1 MPYQTAIT
9 VKTTL
14 DRIWKHDY
22 VLPAIQREFV
32 WNPEQICKLF
42 DSLMQGFPVGS
53 FLFWNID
60 PATSK
65 NFRFFDFSREYHQR
79 DNPHCPPLGKAPDGP
94 VTAVLDGQ
102 QRLTAL
108 NVGLRGSL
116 AVKEPNKWW
125 NNPKAFPVKKLY
137 LDLLHEPLPDEE
149 GAIYR
154 FEFLADERAAAL
166 TSGEF
171 WFPVSRIFGMA
182 EPSEPM
188 VYLAEQGL
196 GNTACAVK
204 SLFRLQAMVHT
215 ALVISYYEEES
226 QDIEKVLNIFIR
238 TNSGGTVLSYSDLLL
253 SIATAQ
259 WEQRDARSEI
269 NTLVDALNVTG
280 LGFNFSKDFVLKA
293 GLMLSDIASVGFK
306 VENFDRNNMKKLES
320 NWPQVAETLRLTAR
334 LIASFGLSRDTITAD
349 SALLPVAYYLHA
361 RRCDDGYLTSKAEVE
376 DRKTVKHWLIR
387 SLIKPGI
394 WGSGLDVLLNSL
406 REAIRCTSG
415 KFPDES
421 LEREMRGRGKSLTF
435 TNEEVEELAD
445 MKYGSRDLFG
455 LLTLLFPF
463 VDTRNQFH
471 IDHVFPSAAFH
482 TRKLKQLGLPED
494 EIARLQ
500 DSKDR
505 LPNLQLLQ
513 GPDNQSKN
521 DQMPAE
527 WIAETYEKDDD
538 RNEYISR
545 HMLDGIMT
553 DLTGF
558 ETFYK
563 SRRKRLLERIVEVL
577 NRPTDT
583 LVPTVIGPAQTA
595 VIRERKTAIKKDSPT
610 IHVIDLSRVG
620 ATGKRKA
627 AIDTLRQGMTIA
639 ELKGVLETRGLKGY
653 AGWVL
658 KTALAANAIRVA

>member
-1 MPYQTAIT
+1 MYPARMPYQTAIT
-9 VKTTL
+9 VRTTL

-32 WNPEQICKLF
+32 WNPQQICKLF

-53 FLFWNID
+53 FLFWKIE

-79 DNPHCPPLGKAPDGP
+79 DNPHCPPLGKAPDGH

-137 LDLLHEPLPDEE
+137 LDLLHQPVPDEE
-149 GAIYR
+149 GAIYS
-154 FEFLADERAAAL
+154 FEFLTDEKAATL
-166 TSGEF
+166 TGDNF
-171 WFPVSRIFGMA
+171 WFPVNQIFGMS

-196 GNTACAVK
+196 GNSTCAVK
-204 SLFRLQAMVHT
+204 SLHRLQALVHNVP
-215 ALVISYYEEES
+215 VISYYEEES

-259 WEQRDARSEI
+259 WEERDARSEI

-306 VENFDRNNMKKLES
+306 VENFDHDNMKKLES
-320 NWPQVAETLRLTAR
+320 NWPTVAEILRLTAR
-334 LIASFGLSRDTITAD
+334 LVASFGLSRDTVTAD
-349 SALLPVAYYLHA
+349 SALLPVAYYLHK
-361 RRCDDGYLTSKAEVE
+361 RSCDEGYLTSKAEAD
-376 DRKTVKHWLIR
+376 DRRTVKHWLVR

-394 WGSGLDVLLNSL
+394 WGSGLDVLLTAL
-406 REAIRCTSG
+406 REVIRVDGSAE
-415 KFPDES
+415 FPDES
-421 LEREMRGRGKSLTF
+421 LERVMRTRGKSLTF
-435 TNEEVEELAD
+435 TEEEIEELAD
-445 MKYGSRDLFG
+445 MRYGSRDLFG

-471 IDHVFPSAAFH
+471 IDHVFPAAVFH
-482 TRKLKQLGLPED
+482 ARKLKERGLSED

-521 DQMPAE
+521 DQMPAQ
-527 WIAETYEKDDD
+527 WIEATYKKEEERKD
-538 RNEYISR
+538 YILR
-545 HMLDGIMT
+545 HMLDGVMT
-553 DLTGF
+553 DFSGF
-558 ETFYK
+558 EAFYK
-563 SRRKRLLERIVEVL
+563 VRRERLLERIVTVL
-577 NRPTDT
+577 N
-583 LVPTVIGPAQTA
+583 GPADMAEVTKERLLPKA
-595 VIRERKTAIKKDSPT
+595 V
-610 IHVIDLSRVG
+610 
-620 ATGKRKA
+620 A
-627 AIDTLRQGMTIA
+627 ARAD
-639 ELKGVLETRGLKGY
+639 
-653 AGWVL
+653 
-658 KTALAANAIRVA
+658 

>member
-1 MPYQTAIT
+1 MSYQTAIT

-14 DRIWKHDY
+14 DRIWKHEY

-32 WNPEQICKLF
+32 WNPKQICKLF

-53 FLFWNID
+53 FLFWKIER
-60 PATSK
+60 ATSK

-137 LDLLHEPLPDEE
+137 VDLLHERIPDEE
-149 GAIYR
+149 GAIFR
-154 FEFLADERAAAL
+154 FEFLTDERAAEPA
-166 TSGEF
+166 TGEF
-171 WFPVSRIFGMA
+171 WFPVNRIFEMA

-196 GNTACAVK
+196 GNTTSAVK
-204 SLFRLQAMVHT
+204 SLHRLQAMAHN
-215 ALVISYYEEES
+215 APVISYYEEES

-259 WEQRDARSEI
+259 WEERDARSEI

-320 NWPQVAETLRLTAR
+320 NWSHVAETLRLTAR
-334 LIASFGLSRDTITAD
+334 LVASFGLSRDTITAD
-349 SALLPVAYYLHA
+349 SALLPVAYYLHV
-361 RRCDDGYLTSKAEVE
+361 RRCDDGYLTSKVEAE
-376 DRKTVKHWLIR
+376 DRKIIKHWLIR

-394 WGSGLDVLLNSL
+394 WGSGLDVLLTAL
-406 REAIRCTSG
+406 RDVIRNVNG

-421 LEREMRGRGKSLTF
+421 LEREMRVRGKSLTF
-435 TNEEVEELAD
+435 SPEEIEELAD

-471 IDHVFPSAAFH
+471 IDHVFPTAVFH
-482 TRKLKQLGLPED
+482 ARKLKQINLSED
-494 EIARLQ
+494 EISRLQ

-521 DQMPAE
+521 DQMPAR
-527 WIAETYEKDDD
+527 WIAETYKKDED
-538 RNEYISR
+538 RKDYISR
-545 HMLDGIMT
+545 HMLDGVMT
-553 DLTGF
+553 DLSGF
-558 ETFYK
+558 EAFFK
-563 SRRKRLLERIVEVL
+563 GRRNRLLERIVTVL
-577 NRPTDT
+577 N
-583 LVPTVIGPAQTA
+583 GP
-595 VIRERKTAIKKDSPT
+595 VEI
-610 IHVIDLSRVG
+610 
-620 ATGKRKA
+620 A
-627 AIDTLRQGMTIA
+627 A
-639 ELKGVLETRGLKGY
+639 
-653 AGWVL
+653 
-658 KTALAANAIRVA
+658 

>member
-1 MPYQTAIT
+1 MPYQTPIT

-14 DRIWKHDY
+14 DRVWKHDY

-32 WNPEQICKLF
+32 WNPKQISKLF

-53 FLFWNID
+53 FLFWKIE

-137 LDLLHEPLPDEE
+137 LDLLHTPIPDEE
-149 GAIYR
+149 GATYR
-154 FEFLADERAAAL
+154 FEFLTDERAASPA
-166 TSGEF
+166 TGDF
-171 WFPVSRIFGMA
+171 WFPVNQIFGMA

-188 VYLAEQGL
+188 MYLAEKGL

-204 SLFRLQAMVHT
+204 SLHRLQATVHN
-215 ALVISYYEEES
+215 ALVINYYEEES

-259 WEQRDARSEI
+259 WEDRDARSEI
-269 NTLVDALNVTG
+269 NTLVDGLNVTG

-320 NWPQVAETLRLTAR
+320 NWPQVTETLRLTAR
-334 LIASFGLSRDTITAD
+334 LIASFGLSRDTIAAD
-349 SALLPVAYYLHA
+349 SALLPVAYYLHT
-361 RRCDDGYLTSKAEVE
+361 RRCDETYLTSKAEAD
-376 DRKTVKHWLIR
+376 DRKIVKHWLIR

-394 WGSGLDVLLNSL
+394 WGSGLDVLLTAL
-406 REAIRCTSG
+406 RELIRGASG

-421 LEREMRGRGKSLTF
+421 LEREMRVRGKSLTF
-435 TNEEVEELAD
+435 TSEEVEELAD

-463 VDTRNQFH
+463 VDTRNQYH
-471 IDHVFPSAAFH
+471 IDHVFPSAVFH
-482 TRKLKQLGLPED
+482 ARKLKQAGFSED

-521 DQMPAE
+521 DEMPAK
-527 WIAETYEKDDD
+527 WIAETYKKDED
-538 RNEYISR
+538 RKEYISR
-545 HMLDGIMT
+545 HMLDGVMT
-553 DLTGF
+553 DLSGF
-558 ETFYK
+558 DAFFK
-563 SRRKRLLERIVEVL
+563 GRRQHLLERIVIVL
-577 NRPTDT
+577 NGSPRTGDDATEARP
-583 LVPTVIGPAQTA
+583 A
-595 VIRERKTAIKKDSPT
+595 RMRDS
-610 IHVIDLSRVG
+610 
-620 ATGKRKA
+620 
-627 AIDTLRQGMTIA
+627 
-639 ELKGVLETRGLKGY
+639 
-653 AGWVL
+653 
-658 KTALAANAIRVA
+658 

>member
-32 WNPEQICKLF
+32 WNPKQICKLF

-53 FLFWNID
+53 FLFWKIE

-108 NVGLRGSL
+108 NIGLRGSL

-137 LDLLHEPLPDEE
+137 LDLLHEPIPDEE
-149 GAIYR
+149 DAVYR
-154 FEFLADERAAAL
+154 FEFLTDERANMPAN
-166 TSGEF
+166 GEF
-171 WFPVSRIFGMA
+171 WFAVNRIFGMV

-196 GNTACAVK
+196 GNTTCAVK
-204 SLFRLQAMVHT
+204 SLHRLQATVHN
-215 ALVISYYEEES
+215 ALVINYYEEES

-259 WEQRDARSEI
+259 WERRDARTEI

-334 LIASFGLSRDTITAD
+334 LIAGFGLSRDTITAD

-361 RRCDDGYLTSKAEVE
+361 RRCDDRYLTSKVEAE
-376 DRKTVKHWLIR
+376 DRKIIKHWLIR

-394 WGSGLDVLLNSL
+394 WGSGLDVLLTAL
-406 REAIRCTSG
+406 REVIRHGTG
-415 KFPDES
+415 IFPDES
-421 LEREMRGRGKSLTF
+421 FEREMRVRGKSLTF
-435 TNEEVEELAD
+435 TQEEVEELVD
-445 MKYGSRDLFG
+445 MKYGSHDLFG

-471 IDHVFPSAAFH
+471 IDHIFPSAVFH
-482 TRKLKQLGLPED
+482 ARKLKQVGLSED
-494 EIARLQ
+494 EIAHLQ

-527 WIAETYEKDDD
+527 WITKTYKKDED
-538 RNEYISR
+538 RKDYISR
-545 HMLDGIMT
+545 HMLDGVMT
-553 DLTGF
+553 DLSGF
-558 ETFYK
+558 EAFFK
-563 SRRKRLLERIVEVL
+563 SRRQRLIEKIVVVL
-577 NRPTDT
+577 N
-583 LVPTVIGPAQTA
+583 GP
-595 VIRERKTAIKKDSPT
+595 SPE
-610 IHVIDLSRVG
+610 IPQV
-620 ATGKRKA
+620 AT
-627 AIDTLRQGMTIA
+627 T
-639 ELKGVLETRGLKGY
+639 
-653 AGWVL
+653 
-658 KTALAANAIRVA
+658 

>member
-1 MPYQTAIT
+1 MYPARMPYQTAIT
-9 VKTTL
+9 VRTTL

-32 WNPEQICKLF
+32 WNPKQICKLF

-53 FLFWNID
+53 FLFWKIE
-60 PATSK
+60 PPTSK

-79 DNPHCPPLGKAPDGP
+79 DDPHCPPLGKAPDGA

-137 LDLLHEPLPDEE
+137 LDLLNQPTPDEE

-154 FEFLADERAAAL
+154 FEFLTDEKAAAL
-166 TSGEF
+166 TSGEY
-171 WFPVSRIFGMA
+171 WFPVNRIFGMV

-196 GNTACAVK
+196 GNTTSAVK
-204 SLFRLQAMVHT
+204 SLHRLQAMVHN

-259 WEQRDARSEI
+259 WEQRDARTEI

-306 VENFDRNNMKKLES
+306 VENFDRNNMKKLEAT
-320 NWPQVAETLRLTAR
+320 WPQIAETLRLTAR

-349 SALLPVAYYLHA
+349 SALLPVAYYLHT
-361 RRCDDGYLTSKAEVE
+361 RQCEEGYLTSKLEAE
-376 DRKTVKHWLIR
+376 DRKIIKHWLIR

-394 WGSGLDVLLNSL
+394 WGSGLDVLLTAL
-406 REAIRCTSG
+406 REIVRASGG
-415 KFPDES
+415 KFPDEA
-421 LEREMRGRGKSLTF
+421 LEREMRVRGKSLTF
-435 TNEEVEELAD
+435 TQEEVEELAD
-445 MKYGSRDLFG
+445 MKYGSHDLFG

-482 TRKLKQLGLPED
+482 ARKLKHLGLSEQA
-494 EIARLQ
+494 IVRLQ
-500 DSKDR
+500 DNKDR

-521 DQMPAE
+521 DEMPAK
-527 WIAETYEKDDD
+527 WITETYKKDED
-538 RNEYISR
+538 RKDYISR
-545 HMLDGIMT
+545 HLLDGVMT

-558 ETFYK
+558 ETFFMG
-563 SRRKRLLERIVEVL
+563 RRRSLLERIATVL
-577 NRPTDT
+577 N
-583 LVPTVIGPAQTA
+583 GPAVT
-595 VIRERKTAIKKDSPT
+595 P
-610 IHVIDLSRVG
+610 G
-620 ATGKRKA
+620 A
-627 AIDTLRQGMTIA
+627 AI
-639 ELKGVLETRGLKGY
+639 
-653 AGWVL
+653 
-658 KTALAANAIRVA
+658 

>member
-1 MPYQTAIT
+1 
-9 VKTTL
+9 
-14 DRIWKHDY
+14 
-22 VLPAIQREFV
+22 
-32 WNPEQICKLF
+32 
-42 DSLMQGFPVGS
+42 MQGFPVGS
-53 FLFWNID
+53 FLFWKIE
-60 PATSK
+60 PATSR

-116 AVKEPNKWW
+116 AVKEPNRWW
-125 NNPKAFPVKKLY
+125 NNPKAFPVKKLH
-137 LDLLHEPLPDEE
+137 LDLLHELAPDEE
-149 GAIYR
+149 GAVYR
-154 FEFLADERAAAL
+154 FEFLADERAAAPA
-166 TSGEF
+166 SGEF

-182 EPSEPM
+182 EPCEPM
-188 VYLAEQGL
+188 VYLAERGL
-196 GNTACAVK
+196 GNTTCAVR
-204 SLFRLQAMVHT
+204 SLHRLQATVHN
-215 ALVISYYEEES
+215 ASVISYYEEES

-320 NWPQVAETLRLTAR
+320 NWSQVAETLRLTAR

-349 SALLPVAYYLHA
+349 SALLPVAYYLHTKG
-361 RRCDDGYLTSKAEVE
+361 CDDGYLTSKAGAE
-376 DRKTVKHWLIR
+376 DREIVKHWLVR

-394 WGSGLDVLLNSL
+394 WGSGLDVLLTAL
-406 REAIRCTSG
+406 REVIRNASG

-421 LEREMRGRGKSLTF
+421 LEREMRVRGKSLTF

-445 MKYGSRDLFG
+445 MRYGSRDLFG

-471 IDHVFPSAAFH
+471 IDHVFPSAVFH
-482 TRKLKQLGLPED
+482 ARKLKQLGFPED
-494 EIARLQ
+494 EIACLQ
-500 DSKDR
+500 DRKDR
-505 LPNLQLLQ
+505 LSNLQLLQ

-521 DQMPAE
+521 DQMPAD
-527 WIAETYEKDDD
+527 WIAETYKTDDD
-538 RNEYISR
+538 RKDYIAR
-545 HMLDGIMT
+545 HLLDGVMT
-553 DLTGF
+553 DLNGF
-558 ETFYK
+558 AVFYE

-583 LVPTVIGPAQTA
+583 T
-595 VIRERKTAIKKDSPT
+595 D
-610 IHVIDLSRVG
+610 
-620 ATGKRKA
+620 
-627 AIDTLRQGMTIA
+627 
-639 ELKGVLETRGLKGY
+639 
-653 AGWVL
+653 
-658 KTALAANAIRVA
+658 

>member
-1 MPYQTAIT
+1 M
-9 VKTTL
+9 KTTL

-32 WNPEQICKLF
+32 WNPKQICKLF
-42 DSLMQGFPVGS
+42 DSLMQGFPVGT
-53 FLFWNID
+53 FLFWKIE
-60 PATSK
+60 PVTSK
-65 NFRFFDFSREYHQR
+65 NFCFFDFSRAYHQR

-137 LDLLHEPLPDEE
+137 LDLLHEPIPGEE

-154 FEFLADERAAAL
+154 FEFLTDERGAAL

-171 WFPVSRIFGMA
+171 WFPVNRIFGMA
-182 EPSEPM
+182 EQSEPM

-196 GNTACAVK
+196 GNTTCAVK
-204 SLFRLQAMVHT
+204 SLYRLQAMVHN
-215 ALVISYYEEES
+215 ALVMSYYEEES

-259 WEQRDARSEI
+259 WESDARSEI

-306 VENFDRNNMKKLES
+306 VENFDRDNMKKLES
-320 NWPQVAETLRLTAR
+320 NWSQVAETLRLTAR

-349 SALLPVAYYLHA
+349 SALLPVAYYLHT
-361 RRCDDGYLTSKAEVE
+361 RRCDDGYMTSKVEAE
-376 DRKTVKHWLIR
+376 DREIVKHWLIR

-394 WGSGLDVLLNSL
+394 WGSGLDVLLTAL
-406 REAIRCTSG
+406 REVIRNTTG

-421 LEREMRGRGKSLTF
+421 LEREMRARGKSLTF
-435 TNEEVEELAD
+435 TQEEVEELAD

-471 IDHVFPSAAFH
+471 IDHVFPSAVFH
-482 TRKLKQLGLPED
+482 ARKLKHLGLSED
-494 EIARLQ
+494 EVERLQ

-505 LPNLQLLQ
+505 LSNLQLLE

-521 DQMPAE
+521 DQMPAK
-527 WIAETYEKDDD
+527 WIAETYKKDED
-538 RNEYISR
+538 RKDYISR
-545 HMLDGIMT
+545 HMLDGVMT
-553 DLTGF
+553 GLSGF
-558 ETFYK
+558 EAFFK
-563 SRRKRLLERIVEVL
+563 GRRQRLLERIVVVL
-577 NRPTDT
+577 N
-583 LVPTVIGPAQTA
+583 GPVETA
-595 VIRERKTAIKKDSPT
+595 A
-610 IHVIDLSRVG
+610 
-620 ATGKRKA
+620 
-627 AIDTLRQGMTIA
+627 
-639 ELKGVLETRGLKGY
+639 
-653 AGWVL
+653 
-658 KTALAANAIRVA
+658 

>member
-9 VKTTL
+9 LKTTL

-32 WNPEQICKLF
+32 WSPKQICKLF

-53 FLFWNID
+53 FLFWKIE
-60 PATSK
+60 PATAK
-65 NFRFFDFSREYHQR
+65 NFRFFDFSREYHER

-137 LDLLHEPLPDEE
+137 VDLLHQPLADEE

-154 FEFLADERAAAL
+154 FEFLTDEKASTP
-166 TSGEF
+166 TSGQL
-171 WFPVSRIFGMA
+171 WFAVSRIFGMS

-188 VYLAEQGL
+188 VYLAERGL
-196 GNTACAVK
+196 GNNTFAVK
-204 SLFRLQAMVHT
+204 SLHRLQAMVHN
-215 ALVISYYEEES
+215 ANVISYYEEES

-259 WEQRDARSEI
+259 WERRDARSEI
-269 NTLVDALNVTG
+269 NTLVDTLNVTG

-306 VENFDRNNMKKLES
+306 VENFDRKNMKTLES
-320 NWPQVAETLRLTAR
+320 NLPKVAETLRLTTR

-349 SALLPVAYYLHA
+349 SALLPVAYYLHT
-361 RRCDDGYLTSKAEVE
+361 RGCDDTYLTSKSEAE
-376 DRKTVKHWLIR
+376 DRKVVKHWLIR
-387 SLIKPGI
+387 SLIKPGV
-394 WGSGLDVLLNSL
+394 WGSALDVLLTAQ
-406 REAIRCTSG
+406 REVIRGASA
-415 KFPDES
+415 KFPHES
-421 LEREMRGRGKSLTF
+421 LEREMRVRGKSLTF

-445 MKYGSRDLFG
+445 IKYGSRDLFG

-471 IDHVFPSAAFH
+471 IDHIFPTTAFH
-482 TRKLKQLGLPED
+482 ARKLKQLGFTEED
-494 EIARLQ
+494 IAHLQ
-500 DSKDR
+500 DMKDR
-505 LPNLQLLQ
+505 LSNLQLLQ
-513 GPDNQSKN
+513 GADNQSKN
-521 DQMPAE
+521 GQMPAE
-527 WIAETYEKDDD
+527 WIAET
-538 RNEYISR
+538 
-545 HMLDGIMT
+545 
-553 DLTGF
+553 F
-558 ETFYK
+558 
-563 SRRKRLLERIVEVL
+563 
-577 NRPTDT
+577 
-583 LVPTVIGPAQTA
+583 
-595 VIRERKTAIKKDSPT
+595 KKD
-610 IHVIDLSRVG
+610 
-620 ATGKRKA
+620 AE
-627 AIDTLRQGMTIA
+627 RQDYIRGMC
-639 ELKGVLETRGLKGY
+639 
-653 AGWVL
+653 W
-658 KTALAANAIRVA
+658 TA

>member
-1 MPYQTAIT
+1 MYAARMPYQTAIT

-32 WNPEQICKLF
+32 WSPKQISKLF

-53 FLFWNID
+53 FLFWKIE

-137 LDLLHEPLPDEE
+137 LDLLHEPVPDEE

-154 FEFLADERAAAL
+154 FEFLTDERAAAPL
-166 TSGEF
+166 AGEF
-171 WFPVSRIFGMA
+171 WFPVNRIFGMA

-188 VYLAEQGL
+188 VYLAEKSF
-196 GNTACAVK
+196 GNNTFAVK
-204 SLFRLQAMVHT
+204 SLHRLQATVHNS
-215 ALVISYYEEES
+215 LVISYYEEES

-349 SALLPVAYYLHA
+349 SALLPVAYYLHT
-361 RRCDDGYLTSKAEVE
+361 RRCDDGYLTSKAEAE
-376 DRKTVKHWLIR
+376 DRRTVKHWLIR

-394 WGSGLDVLLNSL
+394 WGSGLDVLLTAL
-406 REAIRCTSG
+406 REVIRNDSE
-415 KFPDES
+415 KFPDEE
-421 LEREMRGRGKSLTF
+421 LEREMRVRGKSLTF

-463 VDTRNQFH
+463 IDTRNQFH
-471 IDHVFPSAAFH
+471 IDHIFPSAVFH
-482 TRKLKQLGLPED
+482 ARKLKQLGFSED
-494 EIARLQ
+494 EVARLQ

-521 DQMPAE
+521 DQMPAK
-527 WIAETYEKDDD
+527 WIAETYKKEEDRKD
-538 RNEYISR
+538 YISR
-545 HMLDGIMT
+545 HMLDGVMT
-553 DLTGF
+553 DLSGF
-558 ETFYK
+558 EAFFKT
-563 SRRKRLLERIVEVL
+563 RRRHLLERVKIALNGPVEVS
-577 NRPTDT
+577 NE
-583 LVPTVIGPAQTA
+583 A
-595 VIRERKTAIKKDSPT
+595 
-610 IHVIDLSRVG
+610 
-620 ATGKRKA
+620 KRM
-627 AIDTLRQGMTIA
+627 G
-639 ELKGVLETRGLKGY
+639 
-653 AGWVL
+653 
-658 KTALAANAIRVA
+658 

>member
-1 MPYQTAIT
+1 MSYQTAIT

-14 DRIWKHDY
+14 DRIWKHEY

-32 WNPEQICKLF
+32 WNPKQICKLF

-53 FLFWNID
+53 FLFWKIER
-60 PATSK
+60 ATSK

-137 LDLLHEPLPDEE
+137 VDLLHERIPDEE
-149 GAIYR
+149 GAIFR
-154 FEFLADERAAAL
+154 FEFLTDERAAEPA
-166 TSGEF
+166 TGEF
-171 WFPVSRIFGMA
+171 WFPVNRIFEMA

-196 GNTACAVK
+196 GNTTSAVK
-204 SLFRLQAMVHT
+204 SLHRLQAMAHN
-215 ALVISYYEEES
+215 APVISYYEEES

-259 WEQRDARSEI
+259 WEERDARSEI

-320 NWPQVAETLRLTAR
+320 NWSHVAETLRLTAR
-334 LIASFGLSRDTITAD
+334 LVASFGLSRDTITAD
-349 SALLPVAYYLHA
+349 SALLPVAYYLHV
-361 RRCDDGYLTSKAEVE
+361 RRCDDGYLTSKVEAE
-376 DRKTVKHWLIR
+376 DRKIIKHWLIR

-394 WGSGLDVLLNSL
+394 WGSGLDVLLTAL
-406 REAIRCTSG
+406 RDVIRNVNG

-421 LEREMRGRGKSLTF
+421 LEREMRVRGKSLTF
-435 TNEEVEELAD
+435 SPEEIEELAD

-471 IDHVFPSAAFH
+471 IDHVFPTAVFH
-482 TRKLKQLGLPED
+482 ARKLKQINLSED
-494 EIARLQ
+494 EISRLQ

-521 DQMPAE
+521 DQMPAR
-527 WIAETYEKDDD
+527 WIAETYKKDED
-538 RNEYISR
+538 RKDYISR
-545 HMLDGIMT
+545 HMLDGVMT
-553 DLTGF
+553 DLSGF
-558 ETFYK
+558 EAFFK
-563 SRRKRLLERIVEVL
+563 GRRNRLLERIVTVL
-577 NRPTDT
+577 N
-583 LVPTVIGPAQTA
+583 GPVEITA
-595 VIRERKTAIKKDSPT
+595 
-610 IHVIDLSRVG
+610 
-620 ATGKRKA
+620 
-627 AIDTLRQGMTIA
+627 
-639 ELKGVLETRGLKGY
+639 
-653 AGWVL
+653 
-658 KTALAANAIRVA
+658 

>member
-1 MPYQTAIT
+1 
-9 VKTTL
+9 VKATL

-32 WNPEQICKLF
+32 WNPKQICKLF
-42 DSLMQGFPVGS
+42 DSLMQGFPVGT
-53 FLFWNID
+53 FLFWKIE

-65 NFRFFDFSREYHQR
+65 NFCFFDFSREYHQR
-79 DNPHCPPLGKAPDGP
+79 DKPHCPPLGKAPDGP

-137 LDLLHEPLPDEE
+137 LDLLHEPIPGEE

-154 FEFLADERAAAL
+154 FEFLTDERGATL

-171 WFPVSRIFGMA
+171 WFPVNRIFGMA
-182 EPSEPM
+182 EQSEPM

-196 GNTACAVK
+196 GNTTCAVK
-204 SLFRLQAMVHT
+204 SLYRLQAMVHN
-215 ALVISYYEEES
+215 ALVMSYYEEES

-259 WEQRDARSEI
+259 WESDARSEI

-306 VENFDRNNMKKLES
+306 VENFDRDNMKKLES
-320 NWPQVAETLRLTAR
+320 NWSQVAETLRLTAR

-349 SALLPVAYYLHA
+349 SALLPVAYYLHT
-361 RRCDDGYLTSKAEVE
+361 RRCDDGYMTSKVEAE
-376 DRKTVKHWLIR
+376 DREIVKHWLIR

-394 WGSGLDVLLNSL
+394 WGSGLDVLLTAL
-406 REAIRCTSG
+406 REVIRDTTG

-421 LEREMRGRGKSLTF
+421 LEREMRARGKSLTF
-435 TNEEVEELAD
+435 TQEEVEELAD

-471 IDHVFPSAAFH
+471 IDHVFPSAVFH
-482 TRKLKQLGLPED
+482 ARKLKQLGLSKD
-494 EIARLQ
+494 EVERLQ

-505 LPNLQLLQ
+505 LSNLQLLG

-521 DQMPAE
+521 DQMPAK
-527 WIAETYEKDDD
+527 WIAETYKKDEERKD
-538 RNEYISR
+538 YISR
-545 HMLDGIMT
+545 HMLDGVMT
-553 DLTGF
+553 DLSGF
-558 ETFYK
+558 EAFFK
-563 SRRKRLLERIVEVL
+563 GRRQRLLERIVVVL
-577 NRPTDT
+577 N
-583 LVPTVIGPAQTA
+583 GPIETA
-595 VIRERKTAIKKDSPT
+595 A
-610 IHVIDLSRVG
+610 
-620 ATGKRKA
+620 
-627 AIDTLRQGMTIA
+627 
-639 ELKGVLETRGLKGY
+639 
-653 AGWVL
+653 
-658 KTALAANAIRVA
+658 